1 MRKRELKLRILLN
14 HSISGAA
21 DLIDLMRRA
30 RPDLCVIAT
39 HERTDTPI
47 RLSADRLLPEPP
59 ETRAMSDGAYADWL
73 LGVARSEGA
82 ELVLPYRRRDALA
95 GFRGLFSDQGVR
107 LLTASDEGVMR
118 LLEEKPALLARMEAL
133 GAPII
138 PFRLFLGLSGYE
150 GLRSEGDIFPD
161 HDGDLCVKPANG
173 IYGAGFRIL
182 RDWLPDGAP
191 LSVLSTLELPEP
203 VFRGLL
209 SALPAPE
216 PMMLMPYYP
225 GPERSVDFACLDGRL
240 LGTVSRV
247 KAGTSQRLHHDPE
260 GERLAALV
268 ASTFGLSGVLNLQ
281 TIEDEEGVQRLM
293 EVNSRASGGIGMT
306 GLTDVNLPGL
316 LLDAL
321 DGSFQEG
328 TVRVERPVRVGKR
341 EIFWEA

>member
-1 MRKRELKLRILLN
+1 MRILLN

-21 DLIDLMRRA
+21 DLIDLMRRS
-30 RPDLCVIAT
+30 RPDLTVIAT
-39 HERTDTPI
+39 HERGDTPI

-59 ETRAMSDGAYADWL
+59 ETRAMGDEAYADWL

-82 ELVLPYRRRDALA
+82 DLVLPYRRRDALA
-95 GFRGLFSDQGVR
+95 GFRGRFADQGVR
-107 LLTASDEGVMR
+107 LLAAADAGTMR
-118 LLEEKPALLARMEAL
+118 LLEEKPALLERMEAL

-150 GLRSEGDIFPD
+150 GLRAEGTLFPG

-182 RDWLPDGAP
+182 RDRLPDGAP
-191 LSVLSTLELPEP
+191 LSALSALELPEP

-209 SALPAPE
+209 AALPAPE
-216 PMMLMPYYP
+216 PMMLMPYFT
-225 GPERSVDFACLDGRL
+225 GAERSVDFVCLDGRL

-247 KAGTSQRLHHDPE
+247 KSGTSQRLHHDPE

-281 TIEDEEGVQRLM
+281 TIEDGEGVQRLM
-293 EVNSRASGGIGMT
+293 EVNSRASGGVGMT

-316 LLDAL
+316 LLGSL
-321 DGSFQEG
+321 DGE
-328 TVRVERPVRVGKR
+328 TPAEPVRVGRPARVGKR